1 MHQQHEEKN
10 HASHKE
16 KPKTLSAFWAI
27 VLTLLFGGALI
38 YGLGWSIYTR
48 LIEPIMRAFQ

>member
-1 MHQQHEEKN
+1 MHQQHEEKK

-38 YGLGWSIYTR
+38 YGLGWSIYTH

>member
-1 MHQQHEEKN
+1 MTQKHEERK
-10 HASHKE
+10 HTSDKK
-16 KPKTLSAFWAI
+16 KPQTLSTFWAI

-48 LIEPIMRAFQ
+48 IIEPIIRAF

>member
-16 KPKTLSAFWAI
+16 KPKTLSTFWAI

-38 YGLGWSIYTR
+38 YGLGWSIYTH

>member
-16 KPKTLSAFWAI
+16 KPKTLSTFWAI

>member
-1 MHQQHEEKN
+1 MTLQHEEKKRT
-10 HASHKE
+10 SDKK
-16 KPKTLSAFWAI
+16 KPQTLSAFWAI

-48 LIEPIMRAFQ
+48 IIEPIMRAF